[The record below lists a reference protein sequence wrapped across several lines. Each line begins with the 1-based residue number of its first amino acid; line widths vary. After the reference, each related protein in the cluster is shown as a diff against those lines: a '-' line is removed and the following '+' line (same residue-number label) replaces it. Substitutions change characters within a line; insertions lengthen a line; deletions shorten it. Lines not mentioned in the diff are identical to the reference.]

1 MSILGWILFGAIAG
15 WLASILTG
23 RNQRQ
28 GCFVN
33 IAVGV
38 LGAFIGGALF
48 RALGGA
54 GVTGFNP
61 WSMLVAVV
69 GAVILLGLLEVIKR

>member
-1 MSILGWILFGAIAG
+1 MSILGWVIFGAIAG

-23 RNQRQ
+23 RNEAQ
-28 GCFVN
+28 GCLAN

-38 LGAFIGGALF
+38 LGAFIGGAIF
-48 RALGGA
+48 RALGGT

-69 GAVILLGLLEVIKR
+69 GAVILLGILRVITR